1 MPSAKITSKG
11 QVTIPI
17 EDERRLGSR
26 KATCS
31 PSRSGPTTWWSGG
44 EPTGAEVAAQLDA
57 EAPFRLPS
65 EMTEDEAI
73 SRYFEDDWSPGWGP
87 ELYVIGGKA
96 PKE

>member
-1 MPSAKITSKG
+1 MLAFEVG
-11 QVTIPI
+11 ADYVVV
-17 EDERRLGSR
+17 RR
-26 KATCS
+26 
-31 PSRSGPTTWWSGG
+31 